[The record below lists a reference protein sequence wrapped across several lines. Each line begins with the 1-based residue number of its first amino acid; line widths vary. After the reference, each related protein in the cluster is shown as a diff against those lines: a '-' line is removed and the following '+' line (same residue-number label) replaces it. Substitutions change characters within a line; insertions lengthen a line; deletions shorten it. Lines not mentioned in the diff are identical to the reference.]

1 MVYCKHCMRMMEDD
15 AQFCP
20 ACGKPQKG
28 KVRKPIYK
36 KWWFWAAVVV
46 LVLAIGAGSSTA
58 PSETRLSRE
67 ECVLVSQEIAYKD
80 LARNPAGYENQ
91 YFKFTGEV
99 IQVIEGSGYWNL
111 RLNVTPVYSS
121 FGDEDEVLYYE
132 DTLFVSIAQEK
143 DGSRFLEG
151 DIITIYGM
159 CVGTQS
165 YESILGEKITIP
177 RIDAYYFDLVG

>member
-1 MVYCKHCMRMMEDD
+1 MAYCKHCMRMIEDD
-15 AQFCP
+15 AQFCS

-36 KWWFWAAVVV
+36 KWWLWVLVAAVV
-46 LVLAIGAGSSTA
+46 LVSCMGSSTA
-58 PSETRLSRE
+58 PSETRLSKE
-67 ECVLVSQEIAYKD
+67 ECMLVCQEIDYKD

-99 IQVIEGSGYWNL
+99 IQTIEGSGYWNL

-121 FGDEDEVLYYE
+121 FGDENEVLYYE
-132 DTLFVSIAQEK
+132 DTLFVSIKEAK

-165 YESILGEKITIP
+165 YESILGAEITIP